1 MPSKRPRKPLFYIHL
16 VTHRK
21 KPTSKPKSKHSCPPA
36 YNTYI
41 CEPSTSHSHS
51 HYHQAKTPYPNT
63 MSSITPPSFIDDAI
77 SLTNRLPRG
86 LSTHQ
91 VAQWL
96 SQHGPDTSAYTGSF
110 IDDDADSVLRDSG
123 VPSSHAR
130 DRRKEKK
137 KHGKE
142 QVWNEHVRKAVSGDV
157 QRHVDK
163 IRGLRGCVQI
173 QKVGGGG
180 VGESEKK
187 KEKVAVPL
195 PREWGTFIIREKDG
209 RVVVVDEEGEFDSGA
224 QQQQPRGAWIRAES
238 TVQASDAESVR
249 GDAEQLRLEQQMG
262 SSRSEGSARTAR
274 RRHKEF
280 GWNSSQGSPKKV
292 LASIPELECESGC
305 LSSGSETT
313 KSPSDFMM
321 SGANAWPS
329 HTRPSA
335 VPTVDSAS
343 ESWDYRSSKSVAEMV
358 KKGYRHVKPVSRD
371 RKRAGDAWKVGGP
384 DHWYQSNGSTS
395 SSKSKKSTKSC
406 STYKAPAVEDASSTS
421 SGGNGRNL
429 PHPYT
434 WATSTSN
441 SSGNWSRRSTAI
453 NNPAWA
459 SIQAHSSQQNFLN
472 NTPTTRLSS
481 EVTWDGFERD
491 KTLSDVSIAGS
502 SSTHGCASNKSMQ
515 SNHHDTGRRST
526 SREQRRA
533 ENQHGWEAHGSSGR
547 GTVRYANG
555 FDEDN
560 ATYLNAN
567 WGGTPVRVTK
577 Y

>member
-16 VTHRK
+16 VTHWK
-21 KPTSKPKSKHSCPPA
+21 KPTPKLKPKHSCPPA

-41 CEPSTSHSHS
+41 CEPSTSHCHSHS
-51 HYHQAKTPYPNT
+51 HLTKTSHHTT
-63 MSSITPPSFIDDAI
+63 MSSTTPPSFIDDAI

-86 LSTHQ
+86 LGPHQ

-96 SQHGPDTSAYTGSF
+96 LRHGSDTSAYTGSF
-110 IDDDADSVLRDSG
+110 IDDNADSVLRDIG
-123 VPSSHAR
+123 VSSHHAR
-130 DRRKEKK
+130 DRKKEKK
-137 KHGKE
+137 KHSKE
-142 QVWNEHVRKAVSGDV
+142 QVWNEYVRKAVSGDV
-157 QRHVDK
+157 QRHIDK
-163 IRGLRGCVQI
+163 IRGLRGCVRV
-173 QKVGGGG
+173 QKIGGGG

-187 KEKVAVPL
+187 KEKVCVPL
-195 PREWGTFIIREKDG
+195 PREWGTFVIREKDG

-224 QQQQPRGAWIRAES
+224 QQQQPRWAWIK
-238 TVQASDAESVR
+238 ASEAESVR
-249 GDAEQLRLEQQMG
+249 EDGEQLRLEQHMG
-262 SSRSEGSARTAR
+262 SGRSEGSAKTAR
-274 RRHKEF
+274 RRHKKF
-280 GWNSSQGSPKKV
+280 GRCSNQGLPTKV
-292 LASIPELECESGC
+292 LAPIPEFECESGC

-313 KSPSDFMM
+313 RSPAEFMM
-321 SGANAWPS
+321 SGTNAWSP
-329 HTRPSA
+329 HTQPSA
-335 VPTVDSAS
+335 VSTVDSAS

-358 KKGYRHVKPVSRD
+358 RKGYRHVKPVSRES
-371 RKRAGDAWKVGGP
+371 RRAGDAWEVDGP
-384 DHWYQSNGSTS
+384 DHWYQNNGST

-421 SGGNGRNL
+421 LGGDARNL

-434 WATSTSN
+434 WATSPSN
-441 SSGNWSRRSTAI
+441 SVGNWSRRRKAAD
-453 NNPAWA
+453 NPAWTGT
-459 SIQAHSSQQNFLN
+459 QAYPSQQHVLN
-472 NTPTTRLSS
+472 NTPTTHSSS

-502 SSTHGCASNKSMQ
+502 SSTHGCPSNKSMQ

-533 ENQHGWEAHGSSGR
+533 DNQHGWEAHGSSRR
-547 GTVRYANG
+547 GTVRYGNG

>member
-1 MPSKRPRKPLFYIHL
+1 MPSKRTRKPLFYIHL

-21 KPTSKPKSKHSCPPA
+21 KPIPNPKSKHHHSRA

-51 HYHQAKTPYPNT
+51 HSHFIKTSHHTT
-63 MSSITPPSFIDDAI
+63 MSSIAPPSFIDDAI

-96 SQHGPDTSAYTGSF
+96 SQHGSDTSAYTGSF
-110 IDDDADSVLRDSG
+110 IDDGADSVLRDSG
-123 VPSSHAR
+123 IPPTR
-130 DRRKEKK
+130 GCERQKEKR
-137 KHGKE
+137 KHDKE
-142 QVWNEHVRKAVSGDV
+142 HVWNEHVRKAVSGDV
-157 QRHVDK
+157 QRHVEK
-163 IRGLRGCVQI
+163 IRGLRGCVRV

-187 KEKVAVPL
+187 KEKVPVPL
-195 PREWGTFIIREKDG
+195 PREWGTFVIREKDG
-209 RVVVVDEEGEFDSGA
+209 RVVVVDKEGEFDSGA
-224 QQQQPRGAWIRAES
+224 QQQPRRAWIRDES
-238 TVQASDAESVR
+238 TGPASETESVR
-249 GDAEQLRLEQQMG
+249 GDGEQLRLEQQMG
-262 SSRSEGSARTAR
+262 SGWSQGSSKTAR

-280 GWNSSQGSPKKV
+280 GWNSSQGSPTKV
-292 LASIPELECESGC
+292 LSPISESECESGC
-305 LSSGSETT
+305 LSSGSKTT
-313 KSPSDFMM
+313 RLPRDFMM
-321 SGANAWPS
+321 SGANAWSP

-335 VPTVDSAS
+335 MSTVDSAS
-343 ESWDYRSSKSVAEMV
+343 ESWDYGTSKSVAEMV
-358 KKGYRHVKPVSRD
+358 KKGYRHVKPVSRES
-371 RKRAGDAWKVGGP
+371 KRAGDAWKVDGP
-384 DHWYQSNGSTS
+384 EHWYRKNGSTS
-395 SSKSKKSTKSC
+395 SSKSKRSTKSC

-421 SGGNGRNL
+421 LGGDGRNL

-434 WATSTSN
+434 WATSPAN
-441 SSGNWSRRSTAI
+441 SPGNWSRGSKSAD
-453 NNPAWA
+453 NPAWTD
-459 SIQAHSSQQNFLN
+459 IQAYFSQQHVLN
-472 NTPTTRLSS
+472 NSATTCSSS

-502 SSTHGCASNKSMQ
+502 SSTRGCPSNKSMQ
-515 SNHHDTGRRST
+515 SNHDDTGRRST

-533 ENQHGWEAHGSSGR
+533 DNQHGWEAHGSSGR